1 MRELRPGLFHWTTF
15 HEGIGAP
22 VSSYYV
28 EPAGALIDGRVP
40 DEGIEAAFDGRAAPQ
55 QAIVT
60 TGLHMRH
67 ADRFAEAFGCAV
79 RAPAE
84 ARERLG
90 DDASFEPYHG
100 GDEVAPG
107 VTAVHIGKLCPD
119 EYALHIAHGPGAISF
134 ADALM
139 RYAETLSFVPDNLIG
154 DDAEGIK
161 SGLNEAFRA
170 LLERDF
176 EDLLFAHGEPLVG
189 GGPAALRAFI
199 QD

>member
-28 EPAGALIDGRVP
+28 EPAVALIDARVP
-40 DEGIEAAFDGRAAPQ
+40 DEGIEAAFAERETPQ

-60 TGLHMRH
+60 IGLHMRH
-67 ADRFAEAFGCAV
+67 ADRFAEAFGCPV

-84 ARERLG
+84 ARDRLG
-90 DDASFEPYHG
+90 PDTQFEPYRG

-107 VTAVHIGKLCPD
+107 ITAIQIGHLCPD
-119 EYALHIAHGPGAISF
+119 EYALHVAHGPGAISF
-134 ADALM
+134 ADGLM

-154 DDAEGIK
+154 GDTERVKA
-161 SGLNEAFRA
+161 GLSDAFRA

-176 EDLLFAHGEPLVG
+176 DDLLFAHGEPLVG
-189 GGPAALRAFI
+189 GGQAALREFLR
-199 QD
+199 